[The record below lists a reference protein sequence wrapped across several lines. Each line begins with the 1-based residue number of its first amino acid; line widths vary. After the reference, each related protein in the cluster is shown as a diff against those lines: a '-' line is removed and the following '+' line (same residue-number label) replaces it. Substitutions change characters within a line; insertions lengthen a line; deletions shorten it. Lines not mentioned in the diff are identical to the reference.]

1 MAIAH
6 HNCAA
11 LLKKHDYTEIKQV
24 GEGSFG
30 KAILVASEDGS
41 RLICKMVDVS
51 KASRKEMED
60 AVKEGKLLAELKH
73 PYIVRYRESF
83 TDNGWLCILMDY
95 CEGGD
100 LTQQIEI
107 ARRSRQPI
115 PEDRVLKWFTQA
127 IMALKY
133 CHDKHILHRDLKP
146 SNFFLSKGGSLKMGD
161 FGIAKVLACTIAVAK
176 TQIGTPYY
184 LSPEL
189 CQEKPYAWPS
199 DMWSMGCILFEM
211 CALKVPFDAPSIAG
225 LVKKIV
231 KEPVPPCPSSY
242 SSFTV
247 GLCAECLNRVQECR
261 PGSGDILERPQIK
274 DIVDKMMTEA
284 EDCSPSG
291 PAAGPRMQPSSSQVS
306 AASNGSAGGGGNAP
320 YAGYS
325 GHYKKGDLV
334 EYFSSSHKD
343 WLPAVVT
350 NIDEV
355 GRIVIDLKPST
366 WITQA
371 EQATRCRP
379 RCASPNGGVPAVR
392 AASPSPQLR
401 RTPSAQR
408 VPSAAPSPRGGGFAR
423 QPSPRSGGAPAPVSG
438 RPGSRGV
445 SPQPAAPF
453 RRSPS
458 VGAMPGGG
466 AGGGG
471 PPSARCASPMIQRSP
486 SHGGAEKPW
495 CASPMRQRS
504 PSVGGGFGGGVSYRK
519 GDQIEYYSPSHKD
532 WLPAVVTGVDVEGR
546 IIIDLKPNTWLSKED
561 QQQRVRRRSGAGG
574 GGGVVDRPGSHGT
587 GSAVQRSPSAGGL
600 VGGTPRGRTPS
611 TNARAPSPGGWRAP
625 IRAESPG
632 PGAYQRPG
640 EAGAGTP
647 RVRPPGLPSGHRI
660 SESPLRQGGRHI
672 AGF

>member
-1 MAIAH
+1 
-6 HNCAA
+6 
-11 LLKKHDYTEIKQV
+11 
-24 GEGSFG
+24 
-30 KAILVASEDGS
+30 
-41 RLICKMVDVS
+41 
-51 KASRKEMED
+51 
-60 AVKEGKLLAELKH
+60 
-73 PYIVRYRESF
+73 
-83 TDNGWLCILMDY
+83 
-95 CEGGD
+95 
-100 LTQQIEI
+100 
-107 ARRSRQPI
+107 
-115 PEDRVLKWFTQA
+115 
-127 IMALKY
+127 
-133 CHDKHILHRDLKP
+133 
-146 SNFFLSKGGSLKMGD
+146 MGD